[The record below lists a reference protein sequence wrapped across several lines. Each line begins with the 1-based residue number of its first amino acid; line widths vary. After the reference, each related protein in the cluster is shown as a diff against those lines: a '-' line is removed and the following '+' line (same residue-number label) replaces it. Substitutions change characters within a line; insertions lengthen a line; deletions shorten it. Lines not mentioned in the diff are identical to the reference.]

1 MLKPTVSAEPP
12 LGKHPQK
19 TNSPSIMHKLRTTL
33 DPLHSLLRAL
43 TCLTLLANP
52 LLAQPSLPSLSP
64 PSSSENA
71 TKHFENA
78 IRPILVEHCLSCHG
92 PEKAEASLRLDR
104 PDTFRQ
110 GGDSGAPVDPNW
122 SDSLLLQAVKHLG
135 PEMPPNRKLSDEQI
149 QAIEIW
155 VRDGAPWPQYAN
167 ELKPK
172 NATDTI
178 TPDDRKYW
186 FFQPIEPLQPPP
198 SNHSHPLDAF
208 IQQKLTE
215 KNLSISPNAPRN
227 TLVRRLYLDLLGLPP
242 TPEELQRI
250 SDNSISYEQLV
261 DQLLQDPRYGERWAR
276 YWLDLVRFA
285 ESDGYK
291 QDDFRPT
298 AYRYRDYVIQA
309 FNEDIPY
316 SQFVLEQLAGDEI
329 DPMSNRMNAATGYL
343 RHWIYE
349 YNQRDVRTQWDNIL
363 NDLTDVT
370 GEVFLGMG
378 FSCARCHDHKFDPIL
393 QQDYYQLQAFF
404 APIEPRY
411 DIPSDQ
417 QDYQRWLTEE
427 AAWKESAKNVQEAMQ
442 ALEQPIREQALQA
455 GIEKFPPDVRPILQI
470 PEPQRPANQRAIAIL
485 AYLQIERE
493 DKGIDFAKKLQ
504 GDQLA
509 QWKELKTQWDALLKQ
524 RPKPPE
530 MALTVRDGTKLPT
543 GIQLPGK
550 PNHPVVNPDVPTVLE
565 PSLHSIL
572 HTTPTSESSGQRT
585 ALARWITAEQNPM
598 PWRVL
603 ANRIWQHHF
612 GKGLVANAS
621 DFGRLGPPPTHP
633 ELLDFLASELI
644 DNEGRLKA
652 LHRLIVTSDTFKQ
665 SSYPEQWTQAYTID
679 SDNTLL
685 WRFTPRRMDAEQIR
699 DSILQAV
706 GTLDPRSGGPS
717 DSKDS
722 HRRSIYQRI
731 LRNAPHPFLASFDA
745 PDGSSSVAIRNRT
758 TTPLQA
764 LVLTNS
770 NWMLDRADDLAKIL
784 TENDAHDAQ
793 RVQVAF
799 QRVLLRN
806 PTPDEQQWVLDMIE
820 SLKTSEPQISEL
832 LIWREVAHALLNTN
846 SFLYIE

>member
-1 MLKPTVSAEPP
+1 MCFA
-12 LGKHPQK
+12 
-19 TNSPSIMHKLRTTL
+19 
-33 DPLHSLLRAL
+33 
-43 TCLTLLANP
+43 LLANS
-52 LLAQPSLPSLSP
+52 LIYNSLPAQTPLPAQSTATP
-64 PSSSENA
+64 PENN

-92 PEKAEASLRLDR
+92 PDKTEASLRLDR
-104 PDTFRQ
+104 PESFLQ
-110 GGDSGAPVDPNW
+110 GGDSGPLIDPNW

-149 QAIEIW
+149 AAIETW

-167 ELKPK
+167 ELTPK
-172 NATDTI
+172 NATESI
-178 TPDDRKYW
+178 TPEDRQYW
-186 FFQPIEPLQPPP
+186 FFQPIEPIQPPP
-198 SNHSHPLDAF
+198 SNHSHPIDAF

-215 KNLSISPNAPRN
+215 KNLSISPNAPLN
-227 TLVRRLYLDLLGLPP
+227 TLARRLYLDLLGLPP

-250 SDNSISYEQLV
+250 SDNAISYEQLV

-329 DPMSNRMNAATGYL
+329 APHSNRTNAATGFL

-411 DIPSDQ
+411 DIPADQ

-427 AAWKESAKNVQEAMQ
+427 ANWQASAKSVQEAMQ
-442 ALEQPIREQALQA
+442 TLEQPIREQALQS
-455 GIEKFPPDVRPILQI
+455 GIEKFPPDVRPILRM
-470 PEPQRPANQRAIAIL
+470 PEPDRPANERAIAIL

-509 QWKELKTQWDALLKQ
+509 QWKELKTQWDELLKN
-524 RPKPPE
+524 RPKQPE
-530 MALTVRDGTKLPT
+530 MALTVRDGTKHPT
-543 GIQLPGK
+543 GIHRPGK
-550 PNHPVVNPDVPTVLE
+550 SDHPVIVPGVPTVLE
-565 PSLHSIL
+565 TSLHSL
-572 HTTPTSESSGQRT
+572 LQTTPTSESTGQRT
-585 ALARWITAEQNPM
+585 ALARWITSEQNPM
-598 PWRVL
+598 SWRVL

-621 DFGRLGPPPTHP
+621 DFGRLGSPPSHR
-633 ELLDFLASELI
+633 ELLDFLASQLI

-652 LHRLIVTSDTFKQ
+652 LHRLIVTSDTYKQ

-699 DSILQAV
+699 DSILQVV

-731 LRNAPHPFLASFDA
+731 LRNAPHQFLASFDA

-770 NWMLDRADDLAKIL
+770 PWMLDRADELAKLL
-784 TENDAHDAQ
+784 TENYSQDSE
-793 RVQVAF
+793 RLQVAF
-799 QRVLLRN
+799 ERVLLRN
-806 PTPDEQQWVLDMIE
+806 PSPDEQRWVLDLIE
-820 SLKTSEPQISEL
+820 SLKTSEPSISDL
-832 LIWREVAHALLNTN
+832 HSWREVAHALLNTN

>member
-1 MLKPTVSAEPP
+1 M
-12 LGKHPQK
+12 
-19 TNSPSIMHKLRTTL
+19 
-33 DPLHSLLRAL
+33 HSLPATTSRLCSALRAL
-43 TCLTLLANP
+43 LCFALLANSLISNSLP
-52 LLAQPSLPSLSP
+52 AQPPLPAQSP
-64 PSSSENA
+64 DTAPENT

-92 PEKAEASLRLDR
+92 PEKTEASLRLDR
-104 PDTFRQ
+104 PESFLQ
-110 GGDSGAPVDPNW
+110 GGDSGPLIDPNW

-149 QAIEIW
+149 AAIETW
-155 VRDGAPWPQYAN
+155 VRHGAPWPQYAN
-167 ELKPK
+167 ELTPK
-172 NATDTI
+172 NAAESI
-178 TPDDRKYW
+178 TPEDRQYW
-186 FFQPIEPLQPPP
+186 FFQPIEPIQPPP
-198 SNHSHPLDAF
+198 SNYPHPIDAF

-215 KNLSISPNAPRN
+215 KNLSISPNAPLN
-227 TLVRRLYLDLLGLPP
+227 TLARRLYLDLLGLPP
-242 TPEELQRI
+242 TPEELQNI
-250 SDNSISYEQLV
+250 SDKAISYEQLV

-316 SQFVLEQLAGDEI
+316 NQFVLEQLAGDEI
-329 DPMSNRMNAATGYL
+329 DPNSNRMNAATGYL

-411 DIPSDQ
+411 DIPADQ

-427 AAWKESAKNVQEAMQ
+427 AAWQTSAKSVQEAMQ
-442 ALEQPIREQALQA
+442 ALEQPIREQALQS
-455 GIEKFPPDVRPILQI
+455 GIEKFPPDVRPVLRM
-470 PEPQRPANQRAIAIL
+470 PEPDRPANQRAIAIL

-509 QWKELKTQWDALLKQ
+509 QWKELKTQWDDLLKK
-524 RPKPPE
+524 RPKQPE
-530 MALTVRDGTKLPT
+530 MALTVRDGTKQPT
-543 GIQLPGK
+543 GIQRPGK
-550 PNHPVVNPDVPTVLE
+550 SDHSVIDPGVPTVLE

-572 HTTPTSESSGQRT
+572 QTTPTSESSGQRT
-585 ALARWITAEQNPM
+585 ALARWITAEENPM
-598 PWRVL
+598 SWRVL

-621 DFGRLGPPPTHP
+621 DFGRLGSPPSHP
-633 ELLDFLASELI
+633 ELLDFLASQLI

-652 LHRLIVTSDTFKQ
+652 LHRLIVTSESYKQ

-699 DSILQAV
+699 DSILQVV
-706 GTLDPRSGGPS
+706 GTLDPRTGGPS

-745 PDGSSSVAIRNRT
+745 PDGSSSVAIRNKT

-770 NWMLDRADDLAKIL
+770 PWMLDRADELAKLL
-784 TENDAHDAQ
+784 TENYSQDSE
-793 RVQVAF
+793 RLQVAF

-806 PTPDEQQWVLDMIE
+806 PTPDEQRWVLDLIE
-820 SLKTSEPQISEL
+820 SLKTSEPSISEL
-832 LIWREVAHALLNTN
+832 HSWREVAHALLNTN